1 MCRSNPFNN
10 QVKSRGGKKT
20 CKIITRNI
28 LKLAYALMNI
38 KGIFKIVVAVAV

>member
-20 CKIITRNI
+20 CKIIIRNI
-28 LKLAYALMNI
+28 LKSAYALMNI
-38 KGIFKIVVAVAV
+38 GVYLKL